1 MLMMKIGQNPF
12 SLYDFLG
19 YLIPGMIFG
28 LSFGFILKLT
38 NINIEKIF
46 PTILSFNNYFVITL
60 SGYLAGHILSYLS
73 SVTVE
78 KYSQWS
84 LGYPSRY
91 LLSVEKDP
99 FWNMIGNNLFLK
111 YFNLLNVVKFIV
123 CLYLLPIVIFDT
135 VLRKILKLEKNIAKP
150 VDGVLSKII
159 IKNILKL
166 VYSRNNIKKGN
177 YDNNIE
183 KIDSF
188 RLVYHYVLENSI
200 NHIPKMNNYVALY
213 GFTRTVAF
221 AINLL
226 FWISL
231 FILFANYSH
240 VILLITILSMILSFV
255 MYLDFNKFYRKYSL
269 EVLMALTVV
278 NDKTD
283 CN

>member
-1 MLMMKIGQNPF
+1 MMKIGQNPF

-111 YFNLLNVVKFIV
+111 YFNLLNAVKFIV

-166 VYSRNNIKKGN
+166 VYSRNNIKKRK
-177 YDNNIE
+177 YDNNIG

-231 FILFANYSH
+231 YILFANYSH
-240 VILLITILSMILSFV
+240 VILFITILSMILSFV